1 MATPLTALTGQIT
14 VNCNITGQAAPAAIA
29 SLATPTDQLS
39 VLEQLRIVF
48 GSGAGQSNLD
58 YYTTGSIT
66 GSGSTTINL
75 YTGLYNTYGGAVNF
89 ATIKGVIIVNT
100 SGDQSVPTAVPPAP
114 AITVGNAA
122 NPFLG
127 WFGTG
132 NGAFTETVN
141 AGAAGLPGMA
151 IHLDLTT
158 GWAVTSPGAL
168 NLMLTNTSSTLT
180 AYYDIILLGVSR

>member
-1 MATPLTALTGQIT
+1 LTGQIT
-14 VNCNITGQAAPAAIA
+14 VNCNITGQAVPAAI
-29 SLATPTDQLS
+29 SGLAAPTDQLA
-39 VLEQLRIVF
+39 LIEQLRVVF

-58 YYTTGSIT
+58 YYTSGSIT
-66 GSGSTTINL
+66 GSGTTTIDL
-75 YTGLYNTYGGAVNF
+75 YTGLLNAYGGAVNL
-89 ATIKGVIIVNT
+89 ATIKGVILINT
-100 SGDQSVPTAVPPAP
+100 SGDQSSPTAQPPAP
-114 AITVGNAA
+114 AIVMGNAS

-132 NGAFTETVN
+132 NGAFTETIN
-141 AGAAGLPGMA
+141 AGAAGLPGMS